1 MKKITSKIGT
11 GAIVFLILLIGLKG
25 YFITVYS
32 QNELQVYQDF
42 SRTGEIN
49 TVYIV
54 PSNYLIFKKQYDDQT
69 EYGIFYIKA
78 SNATHYVGPFYS
90 TGNSLLGLRI
100 YSGAKAVWK
109 AEMELIAKSGNLQE
123 STFEYIGDTFHQ
135 LIIFRENSIELGSK
149 EYQRI
154 KLTDR
159 DEKFANS
166 VIEPLKRKTK

>member
-11 GAIVFLILLIGLKG
+11 GVIVFLFLFIGLKG
-25 YFITVYS
+25 FFLTVYS
-32 QNELQVYQDF
+32 QDELQVYQDF

-54 PSNYLIFKKQYDDQT
+54 PSNYLIFKKQYNDQY

-78 SNATHYVGPFYS
+78 SNATHYFGPLYS
-90 TGNSLLGLRI
+90 TGSSLLGLKI
-100 YSGAKAVWK
+100 YSGANSVWK
-109 AEMELIAKSGNLQE
+109 AEMELIGKSGNLEE
-123 STFEYIGDTFHQ
+123 STFENINEKFDQ
-135 LIIFRENSIELGSK
+135 LIIFRDNSIELGSN

-159 DEKFANS
+159 DKNFATS
-166 VIEPLKRKTK
+166 IIEPLKKKTK